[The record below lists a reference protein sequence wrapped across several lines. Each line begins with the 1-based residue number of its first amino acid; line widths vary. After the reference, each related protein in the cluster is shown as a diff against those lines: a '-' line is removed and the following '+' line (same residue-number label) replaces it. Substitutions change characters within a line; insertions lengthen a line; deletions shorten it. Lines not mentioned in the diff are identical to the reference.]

1 MESYSLAVAMTML
14 LIYGMEGREAR
25 ETIGEAL
32 HCTRRTTTQPRLRCV
47 CWLRQSTLLTSALSQ
62 AMAWCPWQ
70 NNLLATGGG
79 TGDGQVH
86 FWSSTTGARVNTL
99 QTPTQISSVQ
109 FAPHSREVLTTH
121 GAPVNSLMIHS
132 YPSMSKVWDPCPLP
146 KAAADH

>member
-1 MESYSLAVAMTML
+1 
-14 LIYGMEGREAR
+14 
-25 ETIGEAL
+25 
-32 HCTRRTTTQPRLRCV
+32 
-47 CWLRQSTLLTSALSQ
+47 
-62 AMAWCPWQ
+62 MAWCPWQ

-109 FAPHSREVLTTH
+109 FAPHTREVLTTH

-132 YPSMSKVWDPCPLP
+132 YPSMSKVWDPFPLP
-146 KAAADH
+146 RAAANHEIFFAGR